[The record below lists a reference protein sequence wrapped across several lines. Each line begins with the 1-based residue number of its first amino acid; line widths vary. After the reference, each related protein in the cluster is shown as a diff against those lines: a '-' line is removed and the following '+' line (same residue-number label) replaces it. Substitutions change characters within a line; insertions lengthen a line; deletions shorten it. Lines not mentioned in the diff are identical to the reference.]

1 MRLRAGGAGNVR
13 GDLESQSEE
22 EQALVMV
29 VSMVVVGLRGLRGFR
44 GLGHLFALPP
54 GICAREAR
62 KLTSQ
67 RPHIP
72 RKRPAHRACPPK
84 PSSFAF

>member
-1 MRLRAGGAGNVR
+1 VRLRAGGAGNVR

-54 GICAREAR
+54 GICAREAGR
-62 KLTSQ
+62 QQKEQGIVLGGQVGWGVS
-67 RPHIP
+67 
-72 RKRPAHRACPPK
+72 
-84 PSSFAF
+84 